1 MFFRSKKTH
10 FLEVDKFWTPEK
22 IVRSSEVKRINKN
35 TEISTQESTST
46 STEYQ
51 FATLEDF
58 QNAMA
63 EKDQNIKKLKE
74 EVEKL
79 IDEQEDEIILAE
91 MQFEIFQI
99 KAETEARRLK
109 KLLIMRNE
117 DFSILK
123 TKYEDLQKQF
133 YDLSPYPVNGYGGIL
148 IGDETPKQEKLMDQL
163 LDKLKV
169 LNDGDYYDI
178 FHLLET
184 IDKIIVTFSLYFK
197 DPILITK
204 KMEDNKQIIQKL
216 EDEVDYLTKNLESL
230 NPSQLVTSLENKD
243 DYLLVTVEFQKRKN
257 ILFSELKKKNEEI
270 KMLQE
275 SFNVYQKDSIE
286 KVMEKFLELQH
297 QNLTVFSVDDTNSI
311 STELNNDRNVAKNDK
326 SEGVESLMLEN
337 FNNSLK
343 IALNSVKR
351 EISKQNVTIKTDED
365 MIKDMKKTIDSNENM
380 IKMLADE
387 LSWKTKDCQVKV
399 SALENQI
406 FDKNDE
412 IVKLK
417 SHVSTESGNSPK
429 LERNVR
435 ELTLKISSETSSQGT
450 SRTYPHLEQ
459 EILTFHSEKISDP
472 SEEANQE
479 VREFPLEQT
488 LEKLK
493 LEQTESLV
501 AILEQPGGLKTM
513 RNDPQWLQ
521 VVDHFCDYVRK
532 IEKLEEN
539 VKEEQMN
546 TEMIMKERTR
556 EITELYY
563 QKRVLEK
570 KISEQFKEI
579 QQVKS
584 EISRV
589 YEANIQEIQKS
600 FDIKLKLK
608 DQIIGEL
615 EAVDEMSSNHTE
627 LSDGWSDLD
636 IVQNT
641 EELQ

>member
-1 MFFRSKKTH
+1 M
-10 FLEVDKFWTPEK
+10 EVDKFWTPEK

>member
-1 MFFRSKKTH
+1 
-10 FLEVDKFWTPEK
+10 
-22 IVRSSEVKRINKN
+22 
-35 TEISTQESTST
+35 
-46 STEYQ
+46 
-51 FATLEDF
+51 
-58 QNAMA
+58 MA